1 VCSDENVYIY
11 DCKHNFNVFF
21 LLIATSAIFLNKIG
35 SGTLSDPKFCQM
47 EEVLVTS
54 VPGAK
59 GSRTPFR
66 LRPSEK
72 ELLECCSGTFHHKN
86 TPDYSTACFSF

>member
-1 VCSDENVYIY
+1 MKMYTFMTVNTTS
-11 DCKHNFNVFF
+11 VFF

-35 SGTLSDPKFCQM
+35 SGTCSDPKFCQRR
-47 EEVLVTS
+47 EVLVTS

-72 ELLECCSGTFHHKN
+72 ELLECCSSTFHHKN